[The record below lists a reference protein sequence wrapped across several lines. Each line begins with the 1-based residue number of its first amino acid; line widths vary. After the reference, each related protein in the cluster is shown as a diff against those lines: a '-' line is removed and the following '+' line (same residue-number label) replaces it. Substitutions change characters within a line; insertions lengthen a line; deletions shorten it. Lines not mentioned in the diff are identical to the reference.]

1 MDDQES
7 SDQHNFSQPSS
18 PAHRLP
24 TLNGVQALFD
34 AIEKHKPISTG
45 VAGLDATL
53 CLTDDALPAGGGIPR
68 GRLTEVYGAPGSGKT
83 HFAIQ
88 LAANALR
95 DGDDAQVVWID
106 TSSQLPY
113 SRLRRFL
120 QAPQETPVGD
130 APVANGVNEHEE
142 VTLDERLEHIYI
154 SSFPHLLALVLHPS
168 EDFPPD
174 GTSLLVIDGLSN
186 ITLLGLPQ
194 NDTISSRPPT
204 TNGCLSRD
212 DILAKSI
219 ATRRAAMFSAI
230 SSGLARLAASRN
242 IAVVVINNTSSH
254 RKQGGKTSVLR
265 SALNVQQ
272 WNENVSTRIVI
283 YRDFWPV
290 TNWTNLDREEARKQR
305 KREKWPLR
313 IAEVEKLNGIEVSA
327 EGTKFVIL
335 RVRYIQRR
343 LPGGIELTMCRTA
356 YMQLSHRNQSASRS
370 LT

>member
-7 SDQHNFSQPSS
+7 SDHHNFSQASS

-53 CLTDDALPAGGGIPR
+53 CLTDDAPPTGGGIPR

-95 DGDDAQVVWID
+95 DDDDAHVVWID
-106 TSSQLPY
+106 TSSQVPF

-120 QAPQETPVGD
+120 QAPQETPVSD
-130 APVANGVNEHEE
+130 APLANGVNEHGE
-142 VTLDERLEHIYI
+142 VALDKRLENIYI
-154 SSFPHLLALVLHPS
+154 SSFPHLLALVLHPA

-174 GTSLLVIDGLSN
+174 GTSLLIIDGLSN

-194 NDTISSRPPT
+194 NDTISNRLPT
-204 TNGCLSRD
+204 TNGSLSRD
-212 DILAKSI
+212 DIVAKSI

-242 IAVVVINNTSSH
+242 IAVVVTNNTSSH

-265 SALNVQQ
+265 SALNSQQ

-283 YRDFWPV
+283 YRDFWPF
-290 TNWTNLDREEARKQR
+290 TNWTSLDREEARKQR

-313 IAEVEKLNGIEVSA
+313 IAEVEKLNGNEVSA

-343 LPGGIELTMCRTA
+343 LPDEIELTMCRTT
-356 YMQLSHRNQSASRS
+356 YVQLGHRN
-370 LT
+370 